1 MKKFVNTFCSLG
13 CAVAVL
19 MPSAAQAQDAP
30 ALAELIKL
38 INHYRTAPQSCAPR
52 AAPLASHGALA
63 AVKVATGHF
72 LDQALERAGFAVLHA
87 EAVTITG
94 LPDARAVM
102 ETMQRRYC
110 SVLMNPQFSHVG
122 ASRNGD
128 SWQVVLAQPAPPSKV
143 LELRGTQP
151 AGREILAAVNVARA
165 SARTCG
171 ERAFAPAAPVA
182 WNGLLADAALTH
194 SADMAAQRYF
204 KHKGKDGREVAD
216 RASAAGYRYR
226 RVGENIAAGYESP
239 DEVVAGWLDS
249 PGHCANIMHP
259 DYTEMGA
266 AYAYNP
272 ERESL
277 RVYWTQVFATPR

>member
-1 MKKFVNTFCSLG
+1 M
-13 CAVAVL
+13 AVL
-19 MPSAAQAQDAP
+19 APAAAQAQEART
-30 ALAELIKL
+30 LVEL
-38 INHYRTAPQSCAPR
+38 INHYRTAPQACAPR
-52 AAPLASHGALA
+52 APPLAFHAALA
-63 AVKVATGHF
+63 AVKVPTGHF

-87 EAVTITG
+87 EAVSITG
-94 LPDARAVM
+94 LSDARAVM
-102 ETMQRRYC
+102 GAIQRRYC
-110 SVLMNPQFSHVG
+110 KMLMNPQFSHIG
-122 ASRNGD
+122 ASRSGD
-128 SWQVVLAQPAPPSKV
+128 SWQIVLAQPAPPSKV
-143 LELRGTQP
+143 LELRGTQQ
-151 AGREILAAVNVARA
+151 AGREILAAVNLARA

-171 ERAFAPAAPVA
+171 GRAFNPAPPIS
-182 WNGLLADAALTH
+182 WSGRLADAALAH

-204 KHKGKDGREVAD
+204 KHQGKDGREVAD
-216 RASAAGYRYR
+216 RASQAGYRYR